1 VAVDSKAG
9 ASRAV
14 GFLEDAIR
22 VDVILA
28 AAESDDWT
36 ILAVGFRDDCHC
48 LADFRHRCP
57 DDCHCRVGC
66 RRQYRVDFHHR
77 VRVDF
82 RHRVQ
87 VDFHRRGLAD
97 FHRRGRVDFRHR
109 VRVDFRRRGQVD
121 CHHRGQVD
129 CHFLDGSRLRVDL
142 RGPAGSKAGFAG
154 SPLQLHRHQVE
165 RPVGSKVGSD
175 PESHSTG
182 LAKDAL
188 RRAGQYRDASWD
200 VRRRVGYHRAA
211 LKAGLHRG
219 GCHRAMWTD
228 DWTVLMVASSVG
240 SVWKAELT
248 VAWSVDSELK
258 AELTVASLD
267 GSVLKADLVMVG

>member
-1 VAVDSKAG
+1 MAVDSKAG

-36 ILAVGFRDDCHC
+36 ILEVGFRDDCHC

-57 DDCHCRVGC
+57 DDFHCRVGC
-66 RRQYRVDFHHR
+66 RYRVGCRLQYRVDS
-77 VRVDF
+77 
-82 RHRVQ
+82 RHRG
-87 VDFHRRGLAD
+87 RAD
-97 FHRRGRVDFRHR
+97 FHHLGRADFRHR
-109 VRVDFRRRGQVD
+109 VRVDFRRRVRVDFRHRGQVD
-121 CHHRGQVD
+121 FRHRGRVD

-142 RGPAGSKAGFAG
+142 RGPAGSKADFAG

-188 RRAGQYRDASWD
+188 RRAG
-200 VRRRVGYHRAA
+200 
-211 LKAGLHRG
+211 
-219 GCHRAMWTD
+219 
-228 DWTVLMVASSVG
+228 
-240 SVWKAELT
+240 
-248 VAWSVDSELK
+248 
-258 AELTVASLD
+258 
-267 GSVLKADLVMVG
+267 

>member
-1 VAVDSKAG
+1 MAVDSKAG

-36 ILAVGFRDDCHC
+36 ILEVGFRDDCHC

-57 DDCHCRVGC
+57 DDFHCRVGC
-66 RRQYRVDFHHR
+66 RYRVGCR
-77 VRVDF
+77 L
-82 RHRVQ
+82 Q
-87 VDFHRRGLAD
+87 Y
-97 FHRRGRVDFRHR
+97 RVDFRHR
-109 VRVDFRRRGQVD
+109 VRVDFRRRVRVD
-121 CHHRGQVD
+121 SRHRGQVD

-142 RGPAGSKAGFAG
+142 RGPVGSKAGFAG

-200 VRRRVGYHRAA
+200 VRRPVDYHRAA
-211 LKAGLHRG
+211 SKAGLHRG

-248 VAWSVDSELK
+248 VA
-258 AELTVASLD
+258 
-267 GSVLKADLVMVG
+267 